1 LHLKSLFRLS
11 GWLQQNHDLSLM
23 GLFALLPLGFLY
35 FDLKHVSTLALIL
48 VILICLGVFGAKL
61 RAVGSPRVPPTGKWW
76 LALMILA
83 SGAALSTL
91 KWPNASTYLL
101 PLVGVAVFAVAM
113 FERYFRYRLAK
124 RRILKRRI
132 QQARWRRA
140 KRAVLSEWK
149 ERLRWLAGVQH
160 DMRQPLHALGLLVR
174 HPSITN
180 GMETSTGRGLS
191 SSQVVMQLLSC
202 HRWLQELAE
211 NTLEATRLELGEQRE
226 NDIKHISSTELC
238 ESLVDWIKQLAL
250 SKGLEFQVQVEESQI
265 TTDLRRLK
273 RVLGNLLF
281 NAVEHTYEGRIS
293 FHYKR
298 MGGVHQFEIKD
309 TGPGID
315 EKIMNPEGGASSSF
329 GSDLP
334 KTGLGLYVVK
344 RLCREMSWNLSLSN
358 ELHSGSKFV
367 LELADRIPGQ
377 FVNEAPPIFKVVN

>member
-1 LHLKSLFRLS
+1 
-11 GWLQQNHDLSLM
+11 M

>member
-1 LHLKSLFRLS
+1 MNLKSLSRLS

-23 GLFALLPLGFLY
+23 GLFAVLPLGFLH
-35 FDLKHVSTLALIL
+35 FNLRHVSTFALIG
-48 VILICLGVFGAKL
+48 VSFICLGVFAAKL
-61 RAVGSPRVPPTGKWW
+61 RAGGSPRIPPTGKWW
-76 LALMILA
+76 LALM
-83 SGAALSTL
+83 SLSTFSAL
-91 KWPNASTYLL
+91 LVLNWPQASTYLL
-101 PLVGVAVFAVAM
+101 PVVGVAVFAVAM
-113 FERYFRYRLAK
+113 LERYFRYRLAK
-124 RRILKRRI
+124 RRILKRRM

-174 HPSITN
+174 HPSISN
-180 GMETSTGRGLS
+180 APEQGTGRGLN

-226 NDIKHISSTELC
+226 NDIKHISSTDLC

-250 SKGLEFQVQVEESQI
+250 SKGLDFQVHVEEHQI

-281 NAVEHTYEGRIS
+281 NAVEHTYEGKIS
-293 FHYKR
+293 LHYKR

-309 TGPGID
+309 TGPGLD

-344 RLCREMSWNLSLSN
+344 RLCREMEWNLSLSN

-377 FVNEAPPIFKVVN
+377 HASQPPPIFKAAN

>member
-1 LHLKSLFRLS
+1 MHLKSLFRLS

-101 PLVGVAVFAVAM
+101 PLVGVAVFALAM

>member
-1 LHLKSLFRLS
+1 
-11 GWLQQNHDLSLM
+11 M
-23 GLFALLPLGFLY
+23 GLFALLPLGFLH
-35 FDLKHVSTLALIL
+35 FNLRHVSTFALVLIAF
-48 VILICLGVFGAKL
+48 ICLGVFSAKL
-61 RAVGSPRVPPTGKWW
+61 RAAGSPRVPPTGKWW
-76 LALMILA
+76 LALMGLA
-83 SGAALSTL
+83 SCSAMLALG
-91 KWPNASTYLL
+91 WPDAPTYML
-101 PLVGVAVFAVAM
+101 PPVGVAVFAVAM
-113 FERYFRYRLAK
+113 LERYFRYRLAK
-124 RRILKRRI
+124 RRILKRRM

-174 HPSITN
+174 HPSIVN
-180 GMETSTGRGLS
+180 GSEQVNGRGLS

-226 NDIKHISSTELC
+226 NDIKHISSTDLC

-250 SKGLEFQVQVEESQI
+250 SKGLEFQVQVEECQI

-281 NAVEHTYEGRIS
+281 NAVEHTYEGKIS

-309 TGPGID
+309 TGPGLD

-344 RLCREMSWNLSLSN
+344 RLCREMEWNLSLIN

-377 FVNEAPPIFKVVN
+377 FVGEAPPIFKAMN